1 MRSILISII
10 IFCQFIFAGEKP
22 KNIELTKP
30 PKKIGMDLIQ
40 TLRLRKSINEYSAK
54 KIDLDTVGIMLW
66 AANGVNRE
74 DGRHTA
80 PSAFNSQ
87 FINIYVATDK
97 AVYLYD
103 SVEHSLLALVSGN
116 IKDKIGIQEFVKT
129 APVILIM
136 TASLKK
142 LPAYAGGRST
152 RITYAHANAGCI
164 AQNIYLAAA
173 ALNLGTRYIM
183 FINDKGLKYYLH
195 LDNDE
200 LPLSLMPIGYPK
212 Q

>member
-1 MRSILISII
+1 
-10 IFCQFIFAGEKP
+10 
-22 KNIELTKP
+22 
-30 PKKIGMDLIQ
+30 MDLIQ